1 MNGAGIGFLFLVI
14 AGLMNASFAVPMKY
28 TRRWAW
34 ENTWM
39 VWTFIALVLLPAVA
53 AFATVPHLAA
63 VYGASSGTLLW
74 HVVVF
79 GAGWGLAQVF
89 FGIAVDVIG
98 IALTFSLVL
107 GTSAAMGALIP
118 MVMLHADKM
127 QTAEGHLLLSG
138 IALLLVG
145 VAICAVAGRLRDTP
159 VAAADGAPRRN
170 PTPGLIL
177 AILCGALASFQN
189 FGLAFGSPLVNI
201 AVEHGAKP
209 ANASNAVWLPLLLAG
224 AIPNLLY
231 CAYLLRKNGTGSKFG
246 DAGPGHWFLA
256 FVMGAFWLGQFA
268 ALWGSG
274 SPGLVRWGR
283 VLGWPLYMS
292 LIVVAASLLGI
303 ATGEWKKSGRWPLT
317 VQLAGVAIL
326 IVAIVILARAS
337 QGMA

>member
-1 MNGAGIGFLFLVI
+1 MNSAGFGFMLLVV

-28 TRRWAW
+28 TRRWSW

-39 VWTFIALVLLPAVA
+39 VWTFFALVLLPVLVA
-53 AFATVPHLAA
+53 FFTLPDLATV
-63 VYGASSGTLLW
+63 YRTSSFTMLW

-89 FGIAVDVIG
+89 FGIAVDAIG

-118 MVMLHADKM
+118 MLMLHSDKLH
-127 QTAEGHLLLSG
+127 TSVGHLLLLG

-145 VAICAVAGRLRDTP
+145 VAICAVAGRMRDKPAPATDATP
-159 VAAADGAPRRN
+159 RKN

-201 AVEHGAKP
+201 AIQHGANP
-209 ANASNAVWLPLLLAG
+209 ANASNAVWLPLLMAG

-231 CAYLLRKNGTGSKFG
+231 CIYLLKKNGTSGKFMN
-246 DAGPGHWFLA
+246 AGFGHWFLA
-256 FVMGAFWLGQFA
+256 FVMGSFWLGSLLLYGA
-268 ALWGSG
+268 SVSRLGSLG
-274 SPGLVRWGR
+274 PA
-283 VLGWPLYMS
+283 LGWPLYMS

-303 ATGEWKKSGRWPLT
+303 ATGEWKQSGRWPLT
-317 VQLAGVAIL
+317 IQLAGVAVL
-326 IVAIVILARAS
+326 IVAIIILARAS
-337 QGMA
+337 QGLA